1 MDPITQGTLGAAL
14 SESFSDKH
22 KVKVAT
28 LLGCFGG
35 LFADIDILFQSPSDP
50 LLFLEFHRQFTH
62 SLIFIPV
69 GALICT
75 GLAWAFAKKH
85 LSFRQTYLCC
95 FLGYTTHGLL
105 DACTTYGTQLFWP
118 FSDMRVAWNTISIID
133 PFFTLPL
140 LVLVVIG
147 VINRNPTFA
156 RFALAWVFIYLSLGI
171 IQRDRAVAV
180 GVDLARS
187 RGHTPIRLEANPG
200 FGSLVLWKVLYED
213 NNQFYV
219 DAVRVGLTSKIIPG
233 DHIEKLNLE
242 KHFSWLDSSSQQARD
257 IERFRWF
264 SNGYLAI
271 DQDFPYRIFDIRYS
285 VLPNEIDALWV
296 IDLNPDA
303 SPQAHVKFTTSRA
316 VSGRKLS
323 RLIEMP
329 FD

>member
-1 MDPITQGTLGAAL
+1 MDPFTQGALGAAL
-14 SESFSDKH
+14 SESFSDEH

-35 LFADIDILFQSPSDP
+35 LFADIDVLIQSPSDP

-69 GALICT
+69 GALICAS
-75 GLAWAFAKKH
+75 LAWVFAKKY

-95 FLGYTTHGLL
+95 FLGYITHGLL

-118 FSDMRVAWNTISIID
+118 FSDQRVAWNTISIFD

-140 LVLVVIG
+140 LVLVVVG
-147 VINRNPTFA
+147 VIKRNPIFA

-180 GVDLARS
+180 GVDLAQS

-200 FGSLVLWKVLYED
+200 FGSLVLWKVLYEAD
-213 NNQFYV
+213 NQFYV

-233 DHIEKLNLE
+233 DHVEKLNLE
-242 KHFSWLDSSSQQARD
+242 KHFPWLDSSSQQARD

-264 SNGYLAI
+264 SNRYLAI

-285 VLPNEIDALWV
+285 VLPNEINALWV

-303 SPQAHVKFTTSRA
+303 SPKAHVKFTTSRSA
-316 VSGRKLS
+316 SRRKLS
-323 RLIEMP
+323 RLIEML

>member
-1 MDPITQGTLGAAL
+1 MDPFTQGTLGAAL
-14 SESFSDKH
+14 SESFSDEH
-22 KVKVAT
+22 KVKVAA

-35 LFADIDILFQSPSDP
+35 LFADIDVLFQSSSDP

-69 GALICT
+69 GAMICA
-75 GLAWAFAKKH
+75 GLAWKLAKKH
-85 LSFRQTYLCC
+85 LSFRQTYLFC
-95 FLGYTTHGLL
+95 FLGYATDGLL

-133 PFFTLPL
+133 PFFSLPL

-147 VINRNPTFA
+147 VIKRNPTFA

-200 FGSLVLWKVLYED
+200 FGSLLLWKVVYEA

-233 DHIEKLNLE
+233 DHIEKLDLE
-242 KHFSWLDSSSQQARD
+242 KHFPWLDSSSQQARD

-264 SNGYLAI
+264 SNRYLAI

-285 VLPNEIDALWV
+285 VLPNEINALWV
-296 IDLNPDA
+296 IDINPHA
-303 SPQAHVKFTTSRA
+303 NPHAHVKFTTNRS

-323 RLIEMP
+323 RLIEMLS
-329 FD
+329 D